1 MKKIILLSLVLLAG
15 STLNTASADKKK
27 DKKKTQQTETKAVKL
42 TTASDS
48 MSYLAGKAATMGLIP
63 YLQQQLKVDTAYMA
77 DVIAG
82 YKDAAMKS
90 GDAQFTA
97 YMAGIEIG
105 KMAQQRIIPQVAN
118 ELKGTKDSIQAALFN
133 EGFLASLNG
142 DNSLFADST
151 AQKMFEERRE
161 ADKKQLEEAYKEQ
174 NIAWLKDNATK
185 PGVQVLPSGLQYK
198 VIREGNGA
206 KPEKTQTVN
215 VIYEGRLIDGTV
227 FDATRN
233 HQGAKSDAFRCDQ
246 VIKGWTEALT
256 LMPVGSKWEI
266 YIPQELAYGTRQAG
280 QIKPYSTLIFTVE
293 LLSIEQSKSPETPQ
307 PAAKANKTAD
317 KNSKKRS

>member
-1 MKKIILLSLVLLAG
+1 MKKIILLSLILLAG
-15 STLNTASADKKK
+15 STLNTASAGKKK
-27 DKKKTQQTETKAVKL
+27 DKKKAQQTETKAIRLV
-42 TTASDS
+42 TASDS

-82 YKDAAMKS
+82 YKDAATKS
-90 GDAQFTA
+90 GDARFTA
-97 YMAGIEIG
+97 YMAGVEIG
-105 KMAQQRIIPQVAN
+105 KMAQQRIIPQVSN
-118 ELKGTKDSIQAALFN
+118 ELKGTKDSIQTALFN

-151 AQKMFEERRE
+151 AQKMFDERRS

-174 NIAWLKDNATK
+174 NTAWLKDNATK

-198 VIREGNGA
+198 VIQQGNGV
-206 KPEKTQTVN
+206 KPEKSQTVN
-215 VIYEGRLIDGTV
+215 VVYEGRLIDGTV
-227 FDATRN
+227 FDATKN
-233 HQGAKSDAFRCDQ
+233 HRGAKSDAFRCDQ

-266 YIPQELAYGTRQAG
+266 YIPQELAYGSRQAG

-293 LLSIEQSKSPETPQ
+293 LLSIEPSKSSETAQ
-307 PAAKANKTAD
+307 PTAKASKTTA
-317 KNSKKRS
+317 NSIKKY